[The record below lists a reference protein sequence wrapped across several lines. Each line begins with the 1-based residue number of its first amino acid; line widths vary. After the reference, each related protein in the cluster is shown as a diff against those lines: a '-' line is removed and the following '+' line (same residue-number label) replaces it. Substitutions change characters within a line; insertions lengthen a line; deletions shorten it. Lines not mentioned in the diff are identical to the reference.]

1 MSSIVTGQGVVHYE
15 AYGRGKPVILLHGW
29 LGSWG
34 CWLGTMQA
42 LVPGYRAYALD
53 FWGFGDSDKR
63 RESYEISDFVALV
76 DQFMDHMGIER
87 APVIGHSMGGTVALN
102 LALDRPRRVEKV
114 TVVGSPV
121 DGRSLNILLKM
132 AGQPWIA
139 FLVWNSPSML
149 RLGIRLFARWIA
161 ANWHEW
167 YDLLMRDLSRMTLE
181 SFLWSIHSL
190 HRTDLRPRLG
200 TLRMPV
206 LGVYGR
212 GDKIVDPRQSELF
225 QRVAGSRVEML
236 DASRHFPMLDEPE
249 AFHSILLSFLTNGG
263 HADSA

>member
-1 MSSIVTGQGVVHYE
+1 MSSIVTSQGVVHYE

-34 CWLGTMQA
+34 CWLGTMEA
-42 LVPGYRAYALD
+42 LAPKYRAYALD
-53 FWGFGDSDKR
+53 FWGFGESDKR
-63 RESYEISDFVALV
+63 RESYNISDFVRLV
-76 DQFMDHMGIER
+76 DQFMERMGIER

-102 LALDRPRRVEKV
+102 LALDEPRRVEKV
-114 TVVGSPV
+114 SLVGAPV
-121 DGRSLNILLKM
+121 DGRSLNIFLKM

-139 FLVWNSPSML
+139 FVVWNSPSLL
-149 RLGIRLFARWIA
+149 RLGIRLFAPWIA

-167 YDLLMRDLSRMTLE
+167 YELLMRDLSKMTLE

-190 HRTDLRPRLG
+190 HHTDLRRRLG

-225 QRVAGSRVEML
+225 GRMSHARVEML

-249 AFHSILLSFLTNGG
+249 AFYSTLLSFLSDAT
-263 HADSA
+263 